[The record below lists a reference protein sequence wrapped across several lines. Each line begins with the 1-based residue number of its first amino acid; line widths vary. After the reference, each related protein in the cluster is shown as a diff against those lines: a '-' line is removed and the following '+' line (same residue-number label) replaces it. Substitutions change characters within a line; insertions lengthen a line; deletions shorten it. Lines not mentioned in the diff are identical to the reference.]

1 MKHEAD
7 AWTPAFS
14 TVEEAIDVLRRGRM
28 IILVDDADREDEGD
42 LVMLAEYVT
51 PEAINF
57 MITYGRGLVCVPL
70 TAERAKHLRLHPMVD
85 DEAQTDP
92 HRTAFTVSVD
102 EYSTRTGISAYERA
116 KTIRALVEET
126 TRPEDLRRPG
136 HIFPLVA
143 RPGGL
148 LERRGHTEASIALA
162 QLAGA
167 QEVTVICE
175 IVADDGTMARQAVL
189 QRFAERHNLP
199 MLTIADLIRYLKDT
213 KSNMDQ
219 YVHSSHMSA
228 KDIKMLKQNTQKPSL
243 EERISEKE
251 ALVSSDGAKMLEK
264 TDANHLNAVFKQ
276 MAERLERTMPVPL
289 PTPFGTFSSIAY
301 RDRVT
306 GVDHLVLVM
315 GEIHS
320 TVPTLVRMHS
330 ECLTGDVFGSKRCDC
345 GPQLHQALQQI
356 AHEGQGV
363 ILYMRQEGRGIGL
376 FHKLR
381 AYALQDQG
389 HDTVEANRLLGFP
402 DDARD
407 YAAAAYI
414 LHDLGVASIRLLTNN
429 PHKLQALEFFGFHI
443 DERVPLV
450 LPANEYN
457 ARYLRAKSEKMGHLL
472 GSLTVQ

>member
-1 MKHEAD
+1 MKYEGD
-7 AWTPAFS
+7 VWTHVFS
-14 TVEEAIDVLRRGRM
+14 TVEVAIEVLKQGGM
-28 IILVDDADREDEGD
+28 VILVDDADREDEGD
-42 LVMLAEYVT
+42 LVMLAEHVT

-70 TAERAKHLRLHPMVD
+70 TVERAQHLRLHPMVA
-85 DEAQTDP
+85 DEAYTDP

-102 EYSTRTGISAYERA
+102 EHTTRTGISAYERA
-116 KTIRALVEET
+116 KTIRALVEKT

-148 LERRGHTEASIALA
+148 LERRGHTEASITLA

-175 IVADDGTMARQAVL
+175 IVADDGTMARQEVL

-219 YVHSSHMSA
+219 YVRLSHLSA
-228 KDIKMLKQNTQKPSL
+228 KDIKMPKQNTQKPSL
-243 EERISEKE
+243 EEMISEKE
-251 ALVSSDGAKMLEK
+251 ALVSVDGEKMLER
-264 TDANHLNAVFKQ
+264 TDANHLNASFKQ
-276 MAERLERTMPVPL
+276 MAGRLERTAPVPL
-289 PTPFGTFSSIAY
+289 PTPFGTFSSMVY

-306 GVDHLVLVM
+306 GADHLVLVM
-315 GEIHS
+315 GEVRPS
-320 TVPTLVRMHS
+320 VPTLVRIHS

-345 GPQLHQALQQI
+345 GPQLHQSLQQI
-356 AHEGQGV
+356 ASEGQGV

-407 YAAAAYI
+407 YAAGAYI
-414 LHDLGVASIRLLTNN
+414 LHDLGVTSIRLLTNN
-429 PHKLQALEFFGFHI
+429 PHKLQALEFFGLRI
-443 DERVPLV
+443 VQRVPLI
-450 LPANEYN
+450 LPANEHN
-457 ARYLRAKSEKMGHLL
+457 IRYLQAKLEKMGHLL